1 MDIEK
6 LFEMMEKD
14 FKKYGC
20 EKMICTFD
28 KEKNGKRYKFSLSL
42 KEAYISEDDD
52 E

>member
-6 LFEMMEKD
+6 LFEMMEID
-14 FKKYGC
+14 FKKWGC

-28 KEKNGKRYKFSLSL
+28 MKKDEKRYKFSLSL